1 MITVHFHVPVP
12 PLAWDTTLAM
22 PHQSAYTEWAQG
34 RGFEVRAGT
43 TRIAISGVAIA
54 GDSVQITCA
63 TDPPASGVV
72 VGYASIADG
81 TQRPNGTARWGQL
94 RDSDPFVG
102 SLTRI
107 AQPNYCVAFEMN
119 VP

>member
-1 MITVHFHVPVP
+1 MSRS
-12 PLAWDTTLAM
+12 AAGAGTTLAT
-22 PHQSAYTEWAQG
+22 PHQSASTEWAQG

-81 TQRPNGTARWGQL
+81 TQRVNGTARWGQL

-102 SLTRI
+102 SVTQSP
-107 AQPNYCVAFEMN
+107 QPNYCVAFQLIAM
-119 VP
+119 

>member
-1 MITVHFHVPVP
+1 M
-12 PLAWDTTLAM
+12 
-22 PHQSAYTEWAQG
+22 
-34 RGFEVRAGT
+34 
-43 TRIAISGVAIA
+43 IA
-54 GDSVQITCA
+54 GDSVQITCG

-81 TQRPNGTARWGQL
+81 TPRPNGTARWGQL

-102 SLTRI
+102 SLTRV

>member
-1 MITVHFHVPVP
+1 
-12 PLAWDTTLAM
+12 M
-22 PHQSAYTEWAQG
+22 PHQSAFTEWAPG

-43 TRIAISGVAIA
+43 TRIAISSVAIA

-63 TDPPASGVV
+63 TDPPASGVT
-72 VGYASIADG
+72 VGYAWTADG
-81 TQRPNGTARWGQL
+81 TIRPSGTARWGQL

-102 SLTRI
+102 SLTRA
-107 AQPNYCVAFEMN
+107 AQPNYSVAFELG